1 MSKELLLKAK
11 KRKKRKNCRNG
22 ECKAKNQV
30 LRKPRKNC
38 GNGECETK
46 KRIIWFI
53 ILTSRYQSNVKQL
66 SKTVLKKPSS

>member
-30 LRKPRKNC
+30 L
-38 GNGECETK
+38 K
-46 KRIIWFI
+46 KAPVHELHSGIDRMI
-53 ILTSRYQSNVKQL
+53 
-66 SKTVLKKPSS
+66 SSV